1 MYNSVDYSLPGE
13 TWKEIPGYEGIYEA
27 SDLGRVRSVDGKVTN
42 SVRCGRR
49 RWKGRI
55 LKTRGDNYSTG
66 HRVSLWKD
74 KVSRDYLVARLVG
87 LTFLGIPDDPK
98 MTINHIDGNRF
109 NNCVPNLEWLSL
121 ADNIR
126 HAFSSGLV
134 SSSQKTKLRAY
145 GNVYE
150 FDSLTEASAFLGRN
164 HGYISSCLSR
174 GVPIRDENG
183 EVVEKVA

>member
-13 TWKEIPGYEGIYEA
+13 TWKAIPGYEGIYEA

-55 LKTRGDNYSTG
+55 LKTRGNSYITG
-66 HRVSLWKD
+66 YRVSLWRD

-87 LTFLGIPDDPK
+87 IT
-98 MTINHIDGNRF
+98 
-109 NNCVPNLEWLSL
+109 
-121 ADNIR
+121 
-126 HAFSSGLV
+126 
-134 SSSQKTKLRAY
+134 
-145 GNVYE
+145 
-150 FDSLTEASAFLGRN
+150 FLGRN

-174 GVPIRDENG
+174 GVPIRDEKG